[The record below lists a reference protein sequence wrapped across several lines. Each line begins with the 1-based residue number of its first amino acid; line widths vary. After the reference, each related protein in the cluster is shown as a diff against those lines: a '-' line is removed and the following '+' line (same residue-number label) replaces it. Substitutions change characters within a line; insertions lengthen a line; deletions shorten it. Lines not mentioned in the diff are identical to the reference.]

1 MVNFQVECCREEEEE
16 GQKEERDQERTLNYM
31 VSIMSNRQRSRTN
44 FDVSSVTTLT
54 NRVF

>member
-1 MVNFQVECCREEEEE
+1 MNFQVECCREEEEE